1 MRRLI
6 ERRQLIVITV
16 TGPAVAAIA
25 LIGYFG
31 INSIVNWVADLF
43 KGNDDDQNRK

>member
-1 MRRLI
+1 M
-6 ERRQLIVITV
+6 IVITV

-43 KGNDDDQNRK
+43 KGNDDDDQNRK